1 MDPITPEVKER
12 IRKAYADFSHTLREI
27 AAEHRT
33 TVTAL
38 LGELDAKH
46 VEKLEAEIKQAKE

>member
-1 MDPITPEVKER
+1 MDPLTPEVKER
-12 IRKAYADFSHTLREI
+12 IKNAYAEFSQKLREI
-27 AAEHRT
+27 AREHRT

-46 VEKLEAEIKQAKE
+46 VEKLEAEIKQVKM